1 MPATRRVNSSVS
13 FWSTGLKDWRLIWQ
27 WRELLW
33 SMVLANIKSKYK
45 GSALG
50 ITWALLRPL
59 ATLLVYTLAVG
70 YFLGASR
77 EIPEFGLFLFAG
89 LIAYN
94 FFSDT
99 VVAGT
104 QAITSNSNLMKKIW
118 FPREVLPL
126 ATAGVA
132 IVNTAFQF
140 SVLVLAY
147 VVLADAPLLSSLLY
161 LIPGFLVLLLLGLA
175 ASLVLSVVNVR
186 YRDTQFIIEIVLQ
199 IGFWLTPIIYS
210 WRYAVEFFNEAWN
223 ANWLSDLYV
232 FNPLTQAIVA
242 FQQALWPPITT
253 VAGLDFKLFDTW
265 LSASLWISVL
275 VSLLLLWLAQRFFA
289 VRQGALA
296 AQL

>member
-1 MPATRRVNSSVS
+1 MSATRRVNSSVS

-161 LIPGFLVLLLLGLA
+161 LIPGFLILLLLGLA

-210 WRYAVEFFNEAWN
+210 WRYAVEFFNEVWN

-232 FNPLTQAIVA
+232 LNTLTQAIVA

-275 VSLLLLWLAQRFFA
+275 ISLLLLWLAQRFFA

>member
-161 LIPGFLVLLLLGLA
+161 LIPGFLILLLLGLA

>member
-1 MPATRRVNSSVS
+1 MPATRRVSSSVS
-13 FWSTGLKDWRLIWQ
+13 FWSTGLTDWRLIWQ

-161 LIPGFLVLLLLGLA
+161 LIPGFLILLLLGLA

-232 FNPLTQAIVA
+232 FNPLTQAMVA

-253 VAGLDFKLFDTW
+253 VTGLDFKLFDTW

-289 VRQGALA
+289 VRQGALV